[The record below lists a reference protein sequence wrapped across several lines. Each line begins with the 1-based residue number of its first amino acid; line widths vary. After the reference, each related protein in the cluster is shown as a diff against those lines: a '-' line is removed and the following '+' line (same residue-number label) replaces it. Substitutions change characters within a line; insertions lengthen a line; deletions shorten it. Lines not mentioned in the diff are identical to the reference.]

1 MVTWLALFFCRFR
14 RANGEHAMRDVY
26 LDYAAATPMD
36 ADVLREMMPYL
47 GACFYNPSAPYAH
60 GREVRARLAEYR
72 SRIAK
77 VLGARPGCVTLTAGA
92 TEANNIVFASVR
104 GDVVCS
110 AIEHE
115 SVLACV
121 EDRGGR
127 LIEVES
133 EGIAT
138 PQAVIDAVGPATEL
152 VSVGLANGEIG
163 VVQPIRAIAGAIRE
177 ERMRRLERG
186 DHRPLLLHTDATQ
199 AAGFLSLNV
208 SGLGVDLMTLSA
220 AKIYGPK
227 QVGLLWHAE
236 GVALSPLVRGG
247 GQESGVRSGTENVAG
262 AAGFA
267 RALEIAER
275 LRPKESA
282 RLASLSRQMRDGISA
297 AVEDAVFS
305 GPRKEKHRLPG
316 LVHVSFPG
324 TEARRLVIA
333 LERMGVSV
341 GTGSACAANRMRM
354 SHVLGAIGLDE
365 RTAAG
370 SLRVTMGRSTTAD
383 DVAYATDAIVTCVRR
398 ERERTGG
405 RG

>member
-1 MVTWLALFFCRFR
+1 
-14 RANGEHAMRDVY
+14 MRDVY
-26 LDYAAATPMD
+26 LDYAAATPLD
-36 ADVLREMMPYL
+36 ADVLEEMLPYL
-47 GACFYNPSAPYAH
+47 GSCFYNPSAPYAH
-60 GREVRARLAEYR
+60 GREARARLAESR

-77 VLGARPGCVTLTAGA
+77 ALGARPRCVTLTAGA
-92 TEANNIVFASVR
+92 TEANNIVFASVQ
-104 GDVVCS
+104 GEVACS

-121 EDRGGR
+121 EHRGGN
-127 LIEVES
+127 LIEVNS
-133 EGIAT
+133 DGTVT
-138 PQAVIDAVGPATEL
+138 PQAVRNALGPDTEL

-163 VVQPIRAIAGAIRE
+163 TVQSMRAIASVVRE

-186 DHRPLLLHTDATQ
+186 DQRPLLLHTDATQ
-199 AAGFLSLNV
+199 AAGFLSLSV

-236 GVALSPLVRGG
+236 GIALSPLVRGG
-247 GQESGVRSGTENVAG
+247 GQESGVRSGTENLAG

-275 LRPKESA
+275 MRPKESA
-282 RLASLSRQMRDGISA
+282 RLAALSQTLRDSISA
-297 AVEDAVFS
+297 EVHDAVFS
-305 GPRKEKHRLPG
+305 GPRKSKLRLPG

-324 TEARRLVIA
+324 VEARRLVIA

-365 RTAAG
+365 RVAAG
-370 SLRVTMGRSTTAD
+370 SLRITMGRATTAD
-383 DVAYATDAIVTCVRR
+383 DVAYAAQAIVACVRR
-398 ERERTGG
+398 ERERTGE